1 MFNRRNFLA
10 GAAAAS
16 MLPALPAF
24 ARAPQTAAQVAGIYR
39 RKIGDIEVTAI
50 LDGYI
55 PLNAQAFLGADPT
68 QVIQILA
75 NAGLGESLPTSV
87 NAFVVN
93 TRERTYLVDTGTGFN
108 TAFGPTMGRAE
119 GNLRAAGIDPAQ
131 VDAVILTHAH
141 PDHAEGLLTAEK
153 TARFPNAEVI
163 INETEYAFWHD
174 EGVLAQAPA
183 EARPFFAS
191 ARNALAPYASRTRK
205 VQPGEVA
212 PGLSLELVPG
222 HTPGHSLLRISSGP
236 EQLMLVGDTIHNAVL
251 QTARPDIAF
260 VFDLDGKQAAASRK
274 RVLDMVASDGAL
286 ITGSHIAFPGF
297 GKVLK
302 DGAAFKFVPAE
313 WTYAL

>member
-10 GAAAAS
+10 GAAAVS
-16 MLPALPAF
+16 VLPAFPAF
-24 ARAPQTAAQVAGIYR
+24 ARAPQAAAQVAGIYR
-39 RKIGDIEVTAI
+39 RKVGDIEVTAI

-55 PLNAQAFLGADPT
+55 PLNAQAFTGGDPAE
-68 QVIQILA
+68 VKQILA
-75 NAGLGESLPTSV
+75 SAGLGETLPTSV

-93 TRERTYLVDTGTGFN
+93 TRDRTYLVDTGTGFN

-119 GNLRAAGIDPAQ
+119 SNLRAAGIDPAQ
-131 VDAVILTHAH
+131 VDAVIITHAH

-163 INETEYAFWHD
+163 INEIEYGFWHD
-174 EGVLAQAPA
+174 EAVLAQAPA
-183 EARPFFAS
+183 EAKPFFAS

-205 VQPGEVA
+205 VKPGEVA
-212 PGLSLELVPG
+212 PGLSLEHVPG
-222 HTPGHSLLRISSGP
+222 HTPGHSLLRIASGS
-236 EQLMLVGDTIHNAVL
+236 EQLLLVGDTIHNAVI
-251 QTARPDIAF
+251 QTARPDVAF

-274 RVLDMVASDGAL
+274 RVLDMVSSDGLL

-302 DGAAFKFVPAE
+302 EGASFKFVPAE
-313 WTYAL
+313 WSYAL